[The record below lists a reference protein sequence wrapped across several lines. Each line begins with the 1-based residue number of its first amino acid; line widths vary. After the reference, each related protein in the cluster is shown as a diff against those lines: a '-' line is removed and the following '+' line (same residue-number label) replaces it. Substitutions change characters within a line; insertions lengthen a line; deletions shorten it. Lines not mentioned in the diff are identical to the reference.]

1 MDAENTL
8 ENIGKNSTVSI
19 SSELKERIRSHGKMG
34 DSFNTVLN
42 KIMDDYETI
51 PNGDD

>member
-1 MDAENTL
+1 MSMENTSKMT
-8 ENIGKNSTVSI
+8 GKNSTVSI

-34 DSFNTVLN
+34 DSFHKVLN

-51 PNGDD
+51 PKGDD